1 VGLYPLPSGAKF
13 CRVDGRIKLGFDAA
27 DQYCKDSGFTG
38 LAEPETDS
46 DVDRIIAIMY
56 RKF

>member
-1 VGLYPLPSGAKF
+1 
-13 CRVDGRIKLGFDAA
+13 VDGRIKLGFDAA